1 MSYQV
6 KIKLEFEHKPT
17 DEDVWE
23 YLQALVNDQ
32 SIDFEVIP
40 PFEDPFDDPKARS
53 GEVKA
58 NG

>member
-6 KIKLEFEHKPT
+6 KIKMEFEHEPT

-40 PFEDPFDDPKARS
+40 PFEDPFDDPKARLRRY
-53 GEVKA
+53 V
-58 NG
+58 